1 MTDSPLS
8 NYEITFILRSDIQ
21 EMDVEK
27 IVTKIQNGIASRGGQ
42 ILTADNWGKQ
52 RLAYPIG
59 KNEFGYYTTLVFTL
73 PKTAVAEFELE
84 TKLTPEVIRHLI
96 LSLDKEN
103 IRPDQLRRLNPFQE
117 REYTSRTPAPTYRT
131 PEAARP
137 VAAAPVVKKSDKD
150 EATRIKE
157 LDEKL
162 EGLLSDPDKLA

>member
-1 MTDSPLS
+1 MTDSQLA

-21 EMDVEK
+21 EMEVDK
-27 IVTKIQNGIASRGGQ
+27 LVTKIQNGIASRGGQ
-42 ILTADNWGKQ
+42 ILTSDNWGKQ

-73 PKTAVAEFELE
+73 PKSAVAEFERE

-96 LSLDKEN
+96 VSLDKEN

-117 REYTSRTPAPTYRT
+117 REYPTRTQSPTYRT
-131 PEAARP
+131 PEAPAPRP
-137 VAAAPVVKKSDKD
+137 AAAPAVKKSDKD

-162 EGLLSDPDKLA
+162 EGLLSDQV

>member
-8 NYEITFILRSDIQ
+8 NYEMTFILRQDIQ
-21 EMDVEK
+21 EMDVDK
-27 IVTKIQNGIASRGGQ
+27 LVTKIQNGIASRGGQ
-42 ILTADNWGKQ
+42 ILTSDNWGKQ

-73 PKTAVAEFELE
+73 PKPAVAEFELE

-96 LSLDKEN
+96 VSLDKEN

-117 REYTSRTPAPTYRT
+117 REYPTTRTQAPAYRAPEAPAP
-131 PEAARP
+131 RP
-137 VAAAPVVKKSDKD
+137 VAVVKKSDKD

-157 LDEKL
+157 LDQKL
-162 EGLLSDPDKLA
+162 EGLLSDTDK